1 MRKLVIALFMLL
13 LFVFANG
20 CAYVPG
26 LAAPVVPT
34 KDLSDQ
40 TEEESMQAQAE
51 KEKWAKI
58 RAEKAAQARRDAVF
72 PVQFEMIALRF
83 EKEGIYNIT
92 LAFQPGDTPI
102 ADFERELRENVTGE
116 IEIRHDNVH
125 YKTIRFEE
133 FTGFAPAPVGTGYGP
148 TYLVNIEYGGLFKS
162 RFAYFD
168 FYPRIRA
175 KKPYRYAFSLR
186 RQQRSGMAGWNN
198 LFHSKEPDIRNPIS
212 SVERPSFQIPAWL
225 ERFDMF
231 MEIATDYSFGLG
243 IRMTDE
249 EERTRLKFA
258 EALGINYAGDID
270 ILRDDQLF
278 RHYNFDLDSYIYAS
292 VWSNTYFTGHG
303 YEVLREKEPVW
314 YSFIPSI
321 RSVQKGRN
329 FAIQITSGYMGK

>member
-13 LFVFANG
+13 PFVFANG
-20 CAYVPG
+20 CAYVSG
-26 LAAPVVPT
+26 SAGPVVPAKGPT
-34 KDLSDQ
+34 A
-40 TEEESMQAQAE
+40 EEIMQAQAE

-58 RAEKAAQARRDAVF
+58 RAEKAAQGRRDAVF
-72 PVQFEMIALRF
+72 PVQFEMIALRL
-83 EKEGIYNIT
+83 EKEGRYNIT

-102 ADFERELRENVTGE
+102 ADFERELRDNVTGE

-148 TYLVNIEYGGLFKS
+148 TYSVNIEYGGLFKS

-198 LFHSKEPDIRNPIS
+198 LFHSKEPDIRNPIFAA
-212 SVERPSFQIPAWL
+212 ERPDFQIPSWL

-249 EERTRLKFA
+249 EERTTLKFE
-258 EALGINYAGDID
+258 EALRIHYAGDIE
-270 ILRDDQLF
+270 ILRDDHLF
-278 RHYNFDLDSYIYAS
+278 RHYDFGLDPTVYES
-292 VWSNTYFTGHG
+292 VWCNTFFTGYG
-303 YEVLREKEPVW
+303 YKGFIEKEPVW
-314 YSFIPSI
+314 YSFMPSI
-321 RSVQKGRN
+321 RSVQKGRS
-329 FAIQITSGYMGK
+329 FAIKILSGHMGK

>member
-1 MRKLVIALFMLL
+1 MRKLVIALFILL

-20 CAYVPG
+20 CAYVPD

-40 TEEESMQAQAE
+40 TEEESMQEQAE

-58 RAEKAAQARRDAVF
+58 RAEKAAQARMDAVF

-83 EKEGIYNIT
+83 EKEGRYNIT

-102 ADFERELRENVTGE
+102 ADFERELRDNVTGE

-148 TYLVNIEYGGLFKS
+148 TYSVNIEYGGLFKS

-175 KKPYRYAFSLR
+175 KKTYRYAFSLR

-198 LFHSKEPDIRNPIS
+198 LFHSKEPDIQKSIS
-212 SVERPSFQIPAWL
+212 SAERPGFQIPARL

-231 MEIATDYSFGLG
+231 MELATNYGFALG

-249 EERTRLKFA
+249 EERTTSKFE
-258 EALGINYAGDID
+258 EALVTNYAGDIE
-270 ILRDDQLF
+270 ILRDDKLF
-278 RHYNFDLDSYIYAS
+278 RQYDFEFNADVYES
-292 VWSNTYFTGHG
+292 VWSNTFFTGYG
-303 YEVLREKEPVW
+303 YKGFIEKEPVW
-314 YSFIPSI
+314 YSFMPSI
-321 RSVQKGRN
+321 RSVQKGRS
-329 FAIQITSGYMGK
+329 FGIQIVSGHMGK

>member
-1 MRKLVIALFMLL
+1 MRKLMIALFMLL
-13 LFVFANG
+13 LLVFANG
-20 CAYVPG
+20 CAYVSG
-26 LAAPVVPT
+26 SAVPVVPAKGPT
-34 KDLSDQ
+34 A
-40 TEEESMQAQAE
+40 EEIMQEQAE

-58 RAEKAAQARRDAVF
+58 RAEKAAQGRRDAVF
-72 PVQFEMIALRF
+72 PVQFEMIALRL
-83 EKEGIYNIT
+83 EKEGRYNIT

-148 TYLVNIEYGGLFKS
+148 TYSVNIEYGGLFKS

-186 RQQRSGMAGWNN
+186 RQQRSGTTGWNN
-198 LFHSKEPDIRNPIS
+198 LFHSKEPDIRNSIPS
-212 SVERPSFQIPAWL
+212 AERPGFQIPSRL
-225 ERFDMF
+225 ECFDMF
-231 MEIATDYSFGLG
+231 MELATNYSFALG

-249 EERTRLKFA
+249 EREAELKFE
-258 EALGINYAGDID
+258 EALRVHYAGDIE
-270 ILRDDQLF
+270 ILRDGKLF
-278 RHYNFDLDSYIYAS
+278 RHYDFGLDPYVYVS
-292 VWSNTYFTGHG
+292 VWSNTYFTGYG
-303 YEVLREKEPVW
+303 YEILREKESVW

-321 RSVQKGRN
+321 LSVQKGRS
-329 FAIQITSGYMGK
+329 FAIQIVSGHMGK